1 MTPDARDNAREVAM
15 KEYRKDYFITAGQ
28 CDAQQQIPLTVTTRR
43 VIEVATLHANAL
55 GVGYD
60 RLIKDDA
67 AWVLTRLV
75 IEMASYPGIN
85 SDYSLTTW
93 IEDTNRRFS
102 ERDFVF
108 ADAEGHPLGYVRS
121 TWMAI
126 NIKTRQAASL
136 DGLDALADNV
146 SDRPCPI
153 ARATRLPAV
162 TAPDRTSAYRFRY
175 CDIDFNRHV
184 NTVRYIELLLD
195 QWTMEWHDRYAI
207 ERFEIAFMHETRYD
221 ADVTVAIAAEEPLTF
236 IAEIS
241 TADACS
247 CRARVKFRPRDGKI
261 VAN

>member
-1 MTPDARDNAREVAM
+1 MTPDACDNGTGMTM

-93 IEDTNRRFS
+93 IEGFNRRFS

-108 ADAEGHPLGYVRS
+108 ADAVGQPLGYVRS

-153 ARATRLPAV
+153 AKATRLPAV
-162 TAPDRTSAYRFRY
+162 TTPDRTSAYRFRY

-184 NTVRYIELLLD
+184 NSSRYIELLLNCRSLD
-195 QWTMEWHDRYAI
+195 YHDRNRLT
-207 ERFEIAFMHETRYD
+207 RFEINYLHEAYYGEPVEVRL
-221 ADVTVAIAAEEPLTF
+221 AHMEPSAGCNAAEVTLAELVHDNKPL
-236 IAEIS
+236 
-241 TADACS
+241 
-247 CRARVKFRPRDGKI
+247 CRALLGYSPR
-261 VAN
+261 